1 MASPLINVSS
11 ASIHPLV
18 ERAKQGL
25 RSADAAIRRNESEA
39 EISVA
44 GVLETLQRD
53 LAAWSSS
60 AMSEPART
68 AATHFLA
75 QELEPYLARSPLVAA
90 LLRRQESLGRDSGVA
105 RALGGAN
112 DAAAQGLGGLLESW
126 VRRLPGVA
134 VFPHSNDALLQGCLA
149 ENLSQ
154 ECEITVVGTGMVHVT
169 RNLLEKLAGCS
180 ALSGATITVI
190 GEQEGAATQLADLGK
205 TGNTGQNWKSLEWGF
220 AHTDSSPPPEDL
232 GPADVVLVPHL
243 LEFLPA
249 RHAVHGLGRL
259 REVLKPRGQLL
270 ASTLAP
276 GKDAVFLDTVL
287 RWPTIR
293 RPRPQLLEIFL
304 AAELAIVD
312 EMDCPDPGIVVA
324 AKALAHMGG

>member
-1 MASPLINVSS
+1 LASPLIDVSS

-25 RSADAAIRRNESEA
+25 RSADAAIRRNDTEA
-39 EISVA
+39 PNSVVA
-44 GVLETLQRD
+44 ALETLQRD

-60 AMSEPART
+60 AMTEPTRT

-105 RALGGAN
+105 KAMGGAN
-112 DAAAQGLGGLLESW
+112 DRVVEGLGGLLESW
-126 VRRLPGVA
+126 VRKLPGVA
-134 VFPHSNDALLQGCLA
+134 VFSHSNDALVQICLG
-149 ENLSQ
+149 EELSQ
-154 ECEITVVGTGMVHVT
+154 GSKIVVVGTGMVHVT
-169 RNLLEKLAGCS
+169 RDLLEKLAGCS
-180 ALSGATITVI
+180 ALSGTTITVI
-190 GEQEGAATQLADLGK
+190 GEHGDAAAQLAKLGRSR
-205 TGNTGQNWKSLEWGF
+205 NPEQSWKSLEWAF
-220 AHTDSSPPPEDL
+220 AQTESSPLPEDL
-232 GPADVVLVPHL
+232 GPADLVLLPHL

-259 REVLKPRGQLL
+259 RRVLTLGGHLL

-293 RPRPQLLEIFL
+293 RPRPQLLDIFL
-304 AAELAIVD
+304 AAELAIVN
-312 EMDCPDPGIVVA
+312 EADCPDPGIVVA
-324 AKALAHMGG
+324 AKALAHMEG

>member
-25 RSADAAIRRNESEA
+25 RSADAAIRRNEPEA
-39 EISVA
+39 ESSVA
-44 GVLETLQRD
+44 TVLETLQRD

-60 AMSEPART
+60 AMNEPTRT
-68 AATHFLA
+68 AAAHFLA

-90 LLRRQESLGRDSGVA
+90 LLHRQESLGRDSTVA
-105 RALGGAN
+105 RAMGGAN
-112 DAAAQGLGGLLESW
+112 DRAVEGLGAFLESW
-126 VRRLPGVA
+126 VRNLPGVA
-134 VFPHSNDALLQGCLA
+134 AFSHSNDALVQGSLP
-149 ENLSQ
+149 EEVS
-154 ECEITVVGTGMVHVT
+154 EGGEIVVVGTGMVHVT
-169 RNLLEKLAGCS
+169 KDLLEKLHGSS
-180 ALSGATITVI
+180 ALSKSTITVI
-190 GEQEGAATQLADLGK
+190 GEHGDTATLLADLGK
-205 TGNTGQNWKSLEWGF
+205 SGNPGQTWKALEWAF
-220 AHTDSSPPPEDL
+220 AQTDSSPLPADL
-232 GPADVVLVPHL
+232 GPADLVLVPHR

-259 REVLKPRGQLL
+259 RSVLKPGGLLL

-293 RPRPQLLEIFL
+293 RPRPQLLDIFL

-312 EMDCPDPGIVVA
+312 EVDCPDPGIVVA

>member
-1 MASPLINVSS
+1 LASPLINVSS

-25 RSADAAIRRNESEA
+25 RSADAAIRRNDSEA
-39 EISVA
+39 ADSVA
-44 GVLETLQRD
+44 SVLETLQRD

-105 RALGGAN
+105 KEMGGAN
-112 DAAAQGLGGLLESW
+112 NRDAEGLGGLLESW
-126 VRRLPGVA
+126 VRKLPGVA
-134 VFPHSNDALLQGCLA
+134 VFSQSNDALVQGCQA
-149 ENLSQ
+149 E
-154 ECEITVVGTGMVHVT
+154 EIPAGSEIIVVGTGMVHVT
-169 RNLLEKLAGCS
+169 RDLLEKLAGCS
-180 ALSGATITVI
+180 ALSGTTITVF
-190 GEQEGAATQLADLGK
+190 GEHEDTASQLAEFGTSRNADQ
-205 TGNTGQNWKSLEWGF
+205 TWKAQEWTF
-220 AHTDSSPPPEDL
+220 AQTVAGPSPENL
-232 GPADVVLVPHL
+232 SPADLVLVPHL

-259 REVLKPRGQLL
+259 REVLKPDGHLL

-293 RPRPQLLEIFL
+293 RPRPQLLDIFL

-312 EMDCPDPGIVVA
+312 EVDCPDPGIVVA